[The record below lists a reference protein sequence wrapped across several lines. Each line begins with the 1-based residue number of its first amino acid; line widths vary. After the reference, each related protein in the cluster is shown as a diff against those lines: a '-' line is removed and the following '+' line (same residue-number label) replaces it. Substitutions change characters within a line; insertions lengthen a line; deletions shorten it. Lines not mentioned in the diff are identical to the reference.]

1 MKIKEMRALKS
12 EELSERLETAHEE
25 LFDLRLRLSIKKLVN
40 HREIPRAK
48 REIARIK
55 TLIRERELGIR

>member
-1 MKIKEMRALKS
+1 MRALKT
-12 EELSERLETAHEE
+12 EELSKRLETAHEE
-25 LFDLRLRLSIKKLVN
+25 LFDLRLRLAIKKLVN

-55 TLIRERELGIR
+55 TLIREKELGIR